1 MPNHFNQ
8 EIIPRLPE
16 RRDNAE
22 NFFTYLILATRN
34 GRPVIE
40 WQNHAELKR
49 NFELYQKCNQTFSQL
64 CSEPNQTKNIAEF
77 WRQIAIEPSLSVQEW
92 EPENRITL
100 ALQHLASYF
109 EKDCY
114 YAAIEVG
121 SKSSDCFW
129 EEYLYCARVFICNY
143 EIFIK
148 LLQSYNVS
156 YPASLDTYIQQS
168 LIKNI
173 QASISK
179 FSRWRLL
186 THESDKYLRE
196 ALQRAG
202 TQEPNISQFIF
213 ARKYFKQVYCFNK
226 VNNPAIR
233 KPGQK
238 WLNPDSEDFQAAA
251 ECYNAEKYL
260 PSAPHEVS
268 AGLSINGEQMQAW
281 IKICI
286 AALQNYPKSINPQ
299 YSIEALQEQGYEGFL
314 DKSQLENAN
323 IAKTKNSGTAIRG
336 LLNLTDSVFRKQL
349 ESLKPDQHKILLLYY
364 GAGFKQ
370 KQLAIQLNLNQSSIS
385 RRLDALKIQLLQ
397 AMVEMSQPHQW
408 VADYVVEW
416 LQKNF
421 RAPLHSDLIQVAL
434 VQAIKELESEEQEVL
449 RLRYGQQ
456 VAEEKIAT
464 ELGIDLLAVSAIISQ
479 AQQKLQA
486 NLIKVLNTWV
496 KEYVEKWLVKFY
508 QAQILAAGQT
518 LNLSVAGKD
527 TSQIIETIVQE
538 CLQTLI
544 ICKKGE

>member
-1 MPNHFNQ
+1 
-8 EIIPRLPE
+8 
-16 RRDNAE
+16 
-22 NFFTYLILATRN
+22 
-34 GRPVIE
+34 
-40 WQNHAELKR
+40 
-49 NFELYQKCNQTFSQL
+49 
-64 CSEPNQTKNIAEF
+64 
-77 WRQIAIEPSLSVQEW
+77 
-92 EPENRITL
+92 
-100 ALQHLASYF
+100 
-109 EKDCY
+109 
-114 YAAIEVG
+114 
-121 SKSSDCFW
+121 
-129 EEYLYCARVFICNY
+129 
-143 EIFIK
+143 
-148 LLQSYNVS
+148 
-156 YPASLDTYIQQS
+156 
-168 LIKNI
+168 
-173 QASISK
+173 
-179 FSRWRLL
+179 LL

-202 TQEPNISQFIF
+202 TQEPNISQIIF
-213 ARKYFKQVYCFNK
+213 ARKYFKQVYRFNK

-233 KPGQK
+233 EPGQK
-238 WLNPDSEDFQAAA
+238 WPNPDSEDFQAAA

-268 AGLSINGEQMQAW
+268 AGSSISGEQMQAW
-281 IKICI
+281 MKICI

-299 YSIEALQEQGYEGFL
+299 FSIEALQEQGHEGFL

-323 IAKTKNSGTAIRG
+323 IAKAKNYGTAERE
-336 LLNLTDSVFRKQL
+336 LLNRTDSAFRKQL
-349 ESLKPDQHKILLLYY
+349 KSLKPDQHKILLLYY

-385 RRLDALKIQLLQ
+385 RRLDAIKIQLLQ

-421 RAPLHSDLIQVAL
+421 RTPLHSDLIQVAL

-464 ELGIDLLAVSAIISQ
+464 DLGIDLLAVSAIIFQ

-508 QAQILAAGQT
+508 QDQILAAGQT

-538 CLQTLI
+538 CLQTLM

>member
-8 EIIPRLPE
+8 EIIPRLPD

-34 GRPVIE
+34 GRPVIQ
-40 WQNHAELKR
+40 WQNDAELKR
-49 NFELYQKCNQTFSQL
+49 NFELYQECNQTFSQL
-64 CSEPNQTKNIAEF
+64 CSQPNQTKNIAEF
-77 WRQIAIEPSLSVQEW
+77 WRQIAIDPSLSVQDW
-92 EPENRITL
+92 EPENRKTL
-100 ALQHLASYF
+100 ALQHLSSYF
-109 EKDCY
+109 EKGCY
-114 YAAIEVG
+114 YAAREVG
-121 SKSSDCFW
+121 SKSNNGFW

-143 EIFIK
+143 ENFIK

-156 YPASLDTYIQQS
+156 HPASLDTYIQQS
-168 LIKNI
+168 LIKTI
-173 QASISK
+173 RASLSK
-179 FSRWRLL
+179 FSPWRLL
-186 THESDKYLRE
+186 TRESDKYLRE

-202 TQEPNISQFIF
+202 TPEPNISQFIF
-213 ARKYFKQVYCFNK
+213 ARKYFKQVYLFNK

-233 KPGQK
+233 QPGQK
-238 WLNPDSEDFQAAA
+238 WPNADSEDFQAAA

-268 AGLSINGEQMQAW
+268 AGSNINGQQMQAW
-281 IKICI
+281 MKICI

-299 YSIEALQEQGYEGFL
+299 YSIEALQEQGREGFF

-323 IAKTKNSGTAIRG
+323 IAKAKNSGTAVRELVIQT
-336 LLNLTDSVFRKQL
+336 NSAFRKQL
-349 ESLKPDQHKILLLYY
+349 ESLTPDQHTILLLYY

-385 RRLDALKIQLLQ
+385 RRLDAIKIQFLQ

-421 RAPLHSDLIQVAL
+421 RAPVHSDLIQVAL
-434 VQAIKELESEEQEVL
+434 VQAIKEFELEEQEVL
-449 RLRYGQQ
+449 HLRYGQQ
-456 VAEEKIAT
+456 IAEEKIAT
-464 ELGIDLLAVSAIISQ
+464 ELGIDLLAVSTIISQ

-496 KEYVEKWLVKFY
+496 KEYVDKWLVKLYLEHTF
-508 QAQILAAGQT
+508 AAGQT
-518 LNLSVAGKD
+518 LTLPGEGKD

-538 CLQTLI
+538 CLQTLM

>member
-1 MPNHFNQ
+1 MPNHCNQ

-64 CSEPNQTKNIAEF
+64 CSQPNQAQNIAEF
-77 WRQIAIEPSLSVQEW
+77 WRQVAIEPSLSVQEW
-92 EPENRITL
+92 EPENRKTL

-114 YAAIEVG
+114 YAAIKVG

-143 EIFIK
+143 ENFIK

-202 TQEPNISQFIF
+202 NQEPNISQFIF
-213 ARKYFKQVYCFNK
+213 ARKYFKQVYRFNK

-238 WLNPDSEDFQAAA
+238 WPNADSKDFQAAA
-251 ECYNAEKYL
+251 ECYNAEKSL

-281 IKICI
+281 MKICI

-299 YSIEALQEQGYEGFL
+299 YSIEALQEQGYERFL

-323 IAKTKNSGTAIRG
+323 IAKAKNSGTAVKK
-336 LLNLTDSVFRKQL
+336 LLNRTDSAFRKQL

-385 RRLDALKIQLLQ
+385 RRLDAINIQLLQ

-416 LQKNF
+416 LQKKF
-421 RAPLHSDLIQVAL
+421 YAPLHSDLIQVAL

-456 VAEEKIAT
+456 VAEEKIAA
-464 ELGIDLLAVSAIISQ
+464 ELGIDLLAVSAIIFQ
-479 AQQKLQA
+479 AQQKLQG

-518 LNLSVAGKD
+518 LNLPVAGKD

-538 CLQTLI
+538 CLQTLMN
-544 ICKKGE
+544 CKKGE